1 MFRMVTRRWLAVLLA
16 GALGALAGGAGAD
29 PNWKQNGNSKA
40 TKTEQCVRPTD
51 EIRRY
56 HMSLLKHQRDVTVH
70 QGVRKTPDS
79 LAGCVECH
87 ANKDLAGKYLPVNA
101 EGQFCSACHAFAAVQ
116 LDCFQCH
123 TTVPA
128 GR

>member
-1 MFRMVTRRWLAVLLA
+1 
-16 GALGALAGGAGAD
+16 
-29 PNWKQNGNSKA
+29 
-40 TKTEQCVRPTD
+40 
-51 EIRRY
+51 
-56 HMSLLKHQRDVTVH
+56 MSLLKHQRDVTVH

-87 ANKDLAGKYLPVNA
+87 ANKDLAGKHLPVNA

>member
-1 MFRMVTRRWLAVLLA
+1 MSAMVTSKWLVVLLA

-29 PNWKQNGNSKA
+29 PNWKQNGNSRA
-40 TKTEQCVRPTD
+40 TKAEQCVRPTD
-51 EIRRY
+51 EVRRY
-56 HMSLLKHQRDVTVH
+56 HMSLLKHQRDITVH
-70 QGVRKTPDS
+70 QGVRQTADA
-79 LAGCVECH
+79 LAGCVDCH
-87 ANKDLAGKYLPVNA
+87 ANKDLAGKFVPVNA

-128 GR
+128 GK